1 MYAWVVF
8 KGDLWILSDERRY
21 GMVFVGH
28 YVDQLNHENPIIML
42 SNILTIV
49 LGFLL
54 ASFGV
59 VFQFDGELSYASLTE
74 LWDVMREHVKIYLL
88 SLLTAHVS
96 IIGLTASAGKLKL
109 LDQPDNNRKVHVD
122 AKPLVGGLGIVAGV
136 MTTML
141 LFFPVVKYISLMF
154 SILLILGIGVLDD
167 RFDISFKFRFL
178 AQIAATAITMNY
190 FKGFHLHSFGN
201 LLGFGPIETGIFVV
215 PVTIF
220 CVLGV
225 INAIN
230 MIDGLDGL
238 AGTISLVA
246 FSGFAFL
253 AWLNDMPSFT
263 LLGLTFAGALA
274 AFLKFNWYPSKL
286 FMGDAGSMSLG
297 FVLAFFSIE
306 LTQKPGGIVPPA
318 AALLI
323 LAVPV
328 TDTLVVM
335 TRRMMQKRSPFSP
348 DKTHMHHILFKMGL
362 NHAGVVIVMGSLTM
376 IFTLIAVAS
385 TALNVPDY
393 AMFGFYMCWFAFFW
407 ISSSP
412 EKGIYRV
419 IGYLLKKK
427 LPVNSEAS

>member
-1 MYAWVVF
+1 MLANLLTV
-8 KGDLWILSDERRY
+8 IL
-21 GMVFVGH
+21 G
-28 YVDQLNHENPIIML
+28 I
-42 SNILTIV
+42 
-49 LGFLL
+49 LL
-54 ASFGV
+54 ASLGV
-59 VFQFDGELSYASLTE
+59 VFQYNGEMPYRNLAE
-74 LWDVMREHVKIYLL
+74 IWEVMREHVAIYLL
-88 SLLTAHVS
+88 SLFTAHVS
-96 IIGLTASAGKLKL
+96 IAGLTVSAGKLKL
-109 LDQPDNNRKVHVD
+109 VDLPDHNRKVHVD

-190 FKGFHLHSFGN
+190 FKGMHLHSFGN
-201 LLGFGPIETGIFVV
+201 LLGLGQIDTGVLVV
-215 PVTIF
+215 PITIF

-246 FSGFAFL
+246 FGGFAFL
-253 AWLNDMPSFT
+253 AWMNDMPSFT

-274 AFLKFNWYPSKL
+274 AFLKYNWYPSKL
-286 FMGDAGSMSLG
+286 FMGDAGSMTLG
-297 FVLAFFSIE
+297 FVLAFFAIQ
-306 LTQKPGGIVPPA
+306 LTQKPGGNVAPV

-323 LAVPV
+323 LAIPV

-335 TRRMMQKRSPFSP
+335 TRRMMQKKSPFSP
-348 DKTHMHHILFKMGL
+348 DKTHMHHVLHQMGL
-362 NHAGVVIVMGSLTM
+362 GHSSVVIIMGSLTM
-376 IFTLIAVAS
+376 IFTLVAVAS
-385 TALNVPDY
+385 TALKVPDY
-393 AMFGFYMCWFAFFW
+393 ALFGFYVCWFVFFW
-407 ISSSP
+407 MSSSP

-419 IGYLLKKK
+419 IGYLLKKR

>member
-1 MYAWVVF
+1 
-8 KGDLWILSDERRY
+8 
-21 GMVFVGH
+21 
-28 YVDQLNHENPIIML
+28 ML
-42 SNILTIV
+42 PNILTIV
-49 LGFLL
+49 LGILL
-54 ASFGV
+54 ASIGV
-59 VFQFDGELSYASLTE
+59 SYQFDGSFDQESVPRLWEL
-74 LWDVMREHVKIYLL
+74 MREHVKIYLL

-96 IIGLTASAGKLKL
+96 IIGLTASAEKLKL
-109 LDQPDNNRKVHVD
+109 FDQPDSDRKVHTD

-136 MTTML
+136 MVTML

-167 RFDISFKFRFL
+167 RYDISFKLRFL
-178 AQIAATAITMNY
+178 AQIAATAVTMSY
-190 FKGFHLHSFGN
+190 FKGMHLNSFGN
-201 LLGFGPIETGIFVV
+201 LFGFGPVETGVFMI

-225 INAIN
+225 INALN

-238 AGTISLVA
+238 AGTISLIA

-253 AWLNDMPSFT
+253 AWFNDMPSFT

-286 FMGDAGSMSLG
+286 FMGDAGSMTLG

-306 LTQKPGGIVPPA
+306 ITQHPNGMVSPV

-335 TRRMMQKRSPFSP
+335 TRRMMRKKSPFEP
-348 DKTHMHHILFKMGL
+348 DKTHMHHMLYKMGFS
-362 NHAGVVIVMGSLTM
+362 HAGVTIIMGSLSIFFTVLAIISTM
-376 IFTLIAVAS
+376 LM
-385 TALNVPDY
+385 VPDY
-393 AMFGFYMCWFAFFW
+393 LVFGFYLCWFVLFW
-407 ISSSP
+407 MSSST
-412 EKGIYRV
+412 EKGIYLLISYLVKKRV
-419 IGYLLKKK
+419 
-427 LPVNSEAS
+427 AA